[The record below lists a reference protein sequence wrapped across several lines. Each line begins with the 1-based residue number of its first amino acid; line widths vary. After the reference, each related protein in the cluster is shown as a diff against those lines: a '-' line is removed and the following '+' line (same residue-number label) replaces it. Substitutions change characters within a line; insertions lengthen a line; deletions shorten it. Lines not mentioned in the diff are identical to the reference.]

1 MGDLSTTVLIAA
13 GCLALA
19 LPLLIWSFT
28 ARPGAARERA
38 VANLGRDLPG
48 AVVSD
53 AAITVEG
60 GGLVN
65 VARRLTPAAAI
76 SWLDTLLSRAGRP
89 AAWPLERILVSKVVL
104 STAAVG
110 FALLVVASSPS
121 LRGAVLAAGFVTLA
135 WFVPDILLYNHG
147 QKRRAAIQL
156 GLPDILD
163 QLTIAVGAGLGF
175 ESAMNHVARNS
186 SGPLAEELIRTLQD
200 IQVGAPRRLAYQALA
215 DRTQVQDLRRFVRA
229 IIQAEKHG
237 VSISRVLNAQA
248 GEMRMKRRQRAEEK
262 AMQIPVKVIFPLILF
277 ILPVLFIVVM
287 GPGVIGI
294 MEAFSGQ

>member
-19 LPLLIWSFT
+19 LPLLAWSFT
-28 ARPGAARERA
+28 ARPGVARQRA
-38 VANLGRDLPG
+38 VANLSRDLPG
-48 AVVSD
+48 AATSGT
-53 AAITVEG
+53 AITVEG

-76 SWLDTLLSRAGRP
+76 RWLDTLLSRAGRP
-89 AAWPLERILVSKVVL
+89 AAWPLERILVSKLVL
-104 STAAVG
+104 TTVALG
-110 FALLVVASSPS
+110 FAVLVTGTSPS
-121 LRGAVLAAGFVTLA
+121 LRGVVIAGGFVVLA
-135 WFVPDILLYNHG
+135 WFVPELLLYNSG
-147 QKRRAAIQL
+147 QKRRETIQL
-156 GLPDILD
+156 ALPDTLD

-186 SGPLAEELIRTLQD
+186 SGPLSEELIRTLQD
-200 IQVGAPRRLAYQALA
+200 IQVGAPRRTAYQALA

-248 GEMRMKRRQRAEEK
+248 GEMRVKRRQRAEEK
-262 AMQIPVKVIFPLILF
+262 AMQIPVKVVFPLILF

-294 MEAFSGQ
+294 MEAFSGP